1 VTYYHFLPLF
11 RGDIIVA
18 IDGKEVTGVRDVLE
32 AIGLEAGKTIE
43 VRLLRGSNTFNVNLT
58 TAEELPKVPRL
69 KR

>member
-1 VTYYHFLPLF
+1 M
-11 RGDIIVA
+11 A

-32 AIGLEAGKTIE
+32 VIGLEAGKTIE